1 MGFINRVLLFFYTLF
16 FGIVSLGVIL
26 LVFNVIP
33 ERVLLNEY
41 QYAVHQ
47 WQTGAI
53 AGVVFLLS
61 VHLLFCAFAGKRK
74 TETTSGDIVLVHGEV
89 GDVNVSLNA
98 IKEMVERISSNVRG
112 VREAKVK
119 CVLEHSEEKGDYL
132 RLDIRIN
139 VGQERSIA
147 AISDELRTLA
157 GKYLTVIA
165 CINNYEIAVSV
176 LEIVSGVVVKK
187 RRLK

>member
-1 MGFINRVLLFFYTLF
+1 MGFFNRFLLFLYTLF
-16 FGIVSLGVIL
+16 FGAVSLGVIL
-26 LVFNVIP
+26 LVFNVVP

-41 QYAVHQ
+41 QFAVGQ

-53 AGVVFLLS
+53 AGVVFLIS
-61 VHLLFCAFAGKRK
+61 IHLLFCSFSGKSSS
-74 TETTSGDIVLVHGEV
+74 ETNSGDIVIVHGEA
-89 GDVNVSLNA
+89 GDVNISLTA
-98 IKEMVERISSNVRG
+98 IKSMVERIAGTVRG

-119 CVLEHSEEKGDYL
+119 AVLDHSKEDGDSL
-132 RLDIRIN
+132 RLDVRIN

-147 AISDELRTLA
+147 SISDEIRIQA
-157 GKYLTVIA
+157 GKYLTEIA
-165 CINNYEIAVSV
+165 CIANYSVAVSV

>member
-53 AGVVFLLS
+53 AGVVYICCFA
-61 VHLLFCAFAGKRK
+61 HLPVSEKLKPP
-74 TETTSGDIVLVHGEV
+74 V
-89 GDVNVSLNA
+89 GILCLYT
-98 IKEMVERISSNVRG
+98 
-112 VREAKVK
+112 VK
-119 CVLEHSEEKGDYL
+119 
-132 RLDIRIN
+132 
-139 VGQERSIA
+139 
-147 AISDELRTLA
+147 
-157 GKYLTVIA
+157 
-165 CINNYEIAVSV
+165 
-176 LEIVSGVVVKK
+176 
-187 RRLK
+187 